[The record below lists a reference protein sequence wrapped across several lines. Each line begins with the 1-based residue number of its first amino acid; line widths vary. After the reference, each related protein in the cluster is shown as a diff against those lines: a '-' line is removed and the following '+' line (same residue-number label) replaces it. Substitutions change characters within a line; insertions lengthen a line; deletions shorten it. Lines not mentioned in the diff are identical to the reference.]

1 MVGNSGVYNLIKEP
15 LTKGPGGPQQ
25 TQEAES
31 LPLSIR
37 RLDPLRSKTLEQKI
51 QELADR
57 EEIRDLIAT
66 YAHRVAHGLS
76 NADLF
81 TDDGTYIN
89 RRTPGSPG
97 TVVRGRKELDAHF
110 IARPGAAGTAM
121 PMIHNTLISINED
134 EASAICSIE
143 LRVSDN
149 GTSTIASGYYQDR
162 LRREDG
168 LWKFVMRDVTFFHWV
183 PLQQGWA
190 ESLREK

>member
-1 MVGNSGVYNLIKEP
+1 LIKEP
-15 LTKGPGGPQQ
+15 LANSAGASGGAQ
-25 TQEAES
+25 TQDAEAQ
-31 LPLSIR
+31 PLYIG
-37 RLDPLRSKTLEQKI
+37 RLDSFCNKTLEQKI

-57 EEIRDLIAT
+57 EAIRDLIAT
-66 YAHRVAHGLS
+66 YAHRVAHGLA

-89 RRTPGSPG
+89 RRTPDSPG

-110 IARPGAAGTAM
+110 IARPGGAGTAM
-121 PMIHNTLISINED
+121 PMIHNNLIAINGD

-168 LWKFVMRDVTFFHWV
+168 LWKFVVRDVTFFHWV

-190 ESLREK
+190 KPLREK